1 MKKYRLR
8 DGICDSYS
16 WFRYVLHTYKL
27 LYIS

>member
-16 WFRYVLHTYKL
+16 WFRYVLYTYKW